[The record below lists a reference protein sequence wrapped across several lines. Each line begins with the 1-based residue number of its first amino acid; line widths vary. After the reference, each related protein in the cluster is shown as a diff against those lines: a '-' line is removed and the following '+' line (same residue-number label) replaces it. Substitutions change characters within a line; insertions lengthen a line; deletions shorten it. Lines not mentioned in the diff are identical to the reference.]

1 MCDIWKHGEVA
12 DDLSDAAR
20 DGAPPV
26 LCGDACCQADDGLLC
41 AGLSDVAVALET
53 AGFVALW
60 HGRSLTPVELLPGN
74 VEQAVAGVA
83 TLVAEGR
90 AEVDEAGRVV
100 GIHGLTL
107 RHTRHRFDVAGRPR
121 NTWCAFDSVGIPA
134 ALGLNAVARTDCPT
148 CGVEVTVEIVAG
160 IPSGGDAVLWLPR
173 PPAANLLAE
182 FCASADLF
190 CNSDHL
196 HARIPTGRVPGR
208 ISDLAAAAA
217 LGRTTWADI
226 ADVVDTTP

>member
-1 MCDIWKHGEVA
+1 VA
-12 DDLSDAAR
+12 DDLPDAAR
-20 DGAPPV
+20 DGTRRPV
-26 LCGDACCQADDGLLC
+26 VWSDACCQMDNGLLR
-41 AGLSDVAVALET
+41 AGLSDVVAGLAT
-53 AGFVALW
+53 AGFAALW
-60 HGRSLTPVELLPGN
+60 HGGSLTPTELLPGN
-74 VEQAVAGVA
+74 VEQAVEGAA
-83 TLVAEGR
+83 TLVAQGR

-107 RHTRHRFDVAGRPR
+107 RPTRHRFDVAGRPH

-134 ALGLNAVARTDCPT
+134 ALGLDAVARTDCPT
-148 CGVEVTVEIVAG
+148 CGAKVTVELVGG

-196 HARIPTGRVPGR
+196 HNRIHTGRVPGR
-208 ISDLAAAAA
+208 ICDLAAAAA
-217 LGRTTWADI
+217 LGRTTWADV
-226 ADVVDTTP
+226 ADTVL